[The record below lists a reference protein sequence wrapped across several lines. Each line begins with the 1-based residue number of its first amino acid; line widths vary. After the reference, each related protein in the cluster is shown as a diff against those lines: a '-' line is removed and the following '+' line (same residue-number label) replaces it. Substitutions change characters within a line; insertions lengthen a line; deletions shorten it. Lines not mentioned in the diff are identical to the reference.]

1 MEMVVENILAHHFH
15 AEIGCLFVAATF
27 VLDRSCLA
35 SVRCPRLVVLGRTS

>member
-27 VLDRSCLA
+27 RSCLA